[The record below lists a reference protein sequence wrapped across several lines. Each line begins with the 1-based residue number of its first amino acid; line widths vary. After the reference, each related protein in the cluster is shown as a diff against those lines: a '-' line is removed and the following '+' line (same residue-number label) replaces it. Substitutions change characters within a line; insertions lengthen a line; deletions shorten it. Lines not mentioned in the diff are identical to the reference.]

1 MPFKNSVLVKSQ
13 ESILATHQVLRNT
26 YFLLSLTLL
35 FSAAMAGFAMLIKA
49 APMNLL
55 ILLVGM
61 IGLQFLII
69 KLRNSVW
76 GLVSVFAFTG
86 FMGYSIG
93 PVLNAYLHAYSN
105 GGQIVMTALGSTG
118 LIFLALSAYVMTT
131 RKDFSYM
138 GGFLFAAAMVAFLAG
153 IGGVLFKIP
162 MLSLIVSSA
171 FALIASGYIL
181 FTTSQI
187 IHGGEKNYLMA
198 TVSLYV
204 AIFNLF
210 VSLLNIL
217 SSLAGNRNQ

>member
-49 APMNLL
+49 APLNVL
-55 ILLVGM
+55 ILLGGM
-61 IGLQFLII
+61 IGLQFLTI
-69 KLRNSVW
+69 KLRNSAW
-76 GLVSVFAFTG
+76 GILSVFAFTG

-93 PVLNAYLHAYSN
+93 PILNAYLHLYSN

-118 LIFLALSAYVMTT
+118 LIFLALSAYVMTS

-138 GGFLFAAAMVAFLAG
+138 GGFLFVAAMVAFFAG
-153 IGGVLFKIP
+153 LGGMLFKIP
-162 MLSLIVSSA
+162 LMSLIVSSA
-171 FALIASGYIL
+171 FALISSGYIL

-187 IHGGEKNYLMA
+187 IHGGERNYLMA